1 MFHTINIQVY
11 DLNLVNFAYFCFAF
25 LSTSLYFF
33 PSFLI
38 PEQPLFYTLFDIS
51 KILFYLVIYLFQ
63 IPHINDIMWHF
74 SFSFWHI
81 SLSIM
86 SSGSIHLSQIRAY
99 PSLLYYSVW
108 ITVNCIYRPFMTYD
122 RVMPHKPTVCWKYHK
137 LKMYLIPLTYWTG
150 EGNGTPFQYSCLEN
164 PMERGAC

>member
-1 MFHTINIQVY
+1 MLIFV
-11 DLNLVNFAYFCFAF
+11 CAF

-33 PSFLI
+33 PSL
-38 PEQPLFYTLFDIS
+38 PSPGQPLFYTLFDIS
-51 KILFYLVIYLFQ
+51 KILVYLVIYSFQ

-86 SSGSIHLSQIRAY
+86 ASRSIHLSQIRAY

-108 ITVNCIYRPFMTYD
+108 ITLSCIYRSLLTYD
-122 RVMPHKPTVCWKYHK
+122 GVMPPKPIVCWKYHK
-137 LKMYLIPLTYWTG
+137 LKMHLIPLTYWT
-150 EGNGTPFQYSCLEN
+150 
-164 PMERGAC
+164 M